1 LCCAT
6 QVDSIEFS
14 QIQARVFDSLKDGN
28 AVLQELNKQM
38 NVDDIEIL
46 MADTADAIAYQQQVT
61 EALTGKLSTDEL
73 ESIESDLMAFLAS
86 EGQDVTEAPSTTTT
100 TTTTITTAAQEPA
113 PASPTAVREEEVP
126 DEIHAAFAAMP
137 VVPSTPLPTTQEP
150 ATEDVKETRTAVL
163 S

>member
-100 TTTTITTAAQEPA
+100 TTITTAAQEPA